1 MHHVSMSTSRALR
14 EPSYLM
20 LVALLDG
27 PLHGYGITKAVEELS
42 DGRVRLG
49 AGTLYTA
56 LERMAGDGWITADG
70 ERTVEGRRRRY
81 WRLTDEGQA
90 VVAAEA
96 DRLAA
101 AAALVHRRG
110 GLRPAPVRP

>member
-1 MHHVSMSTSRALR
+1 MR
-14 EPSYLM
+14 EPSYLI
-20 LVALLDG
+20 LAALLDG
-27 PLHGYGITKAVEELS
+27 PSHGYGITKAVEELS
-42 DGRVRLG
+42 EGRVRLG

-56 LERMAGDGWITADG
+56 LERMAGDGWIASEG

-81 WRLTDEGQA
+81 WRLTDDGHA

-101 AAALVHRRG
+101 AAALVHRRSV
-110 GLRPAPVRP
+110 LRPAPVRP